1 MTNRQQTPVPQYL
14 LERLA
19 KGELPEV
26 QAEQLRQRLE
36 QQPGGVAAAMESL
49 AKSDDEIF
57 ARHPAHLMAN
67 EIRRRSGH
75 RSTKP
80 ARRPFLLPAL
90 ALGAV
95 GALALIAVAPRSTT
109 SPVADVGEETINI
122 KGAKPHLV
130 VYRKR
135 EGAPERLTAQDAVH
149 PGDVLQVA
157 YVVPPDAKGATAPYG
172 VIVSIDAANTTTL
185 HLPSTPG
192 AASVLQTNG
201 ENRLPNAYE
210 LDASKGFERFWLVLS
225 STPFDSHAITTAL
238 QTGAP
243 LPANTTSF
251 HVTFKKE
258 PQ

>member
-1 MTNRQQTPVPQYL
+1 MTNRQHTPVPQYL

-19 KGELPEV
+19 KGELPQA
-26 QAEQLRQRLE
+26 QAEELRQRLE
-36 QQPGGVAAAMESL
+36 QQPGGLAAAMENL

-57 ARHPAHLMAN
+57 SRHPPHWMAN
-67 EIRRRSGH
+67 EIRRRSGQQ
-75 RSTKP
+75 TNKP
-80 ARRPFLLPAL
+80 ARRPFVLPAL

-95 GALALIAVAPRSTT
+95 GALVLIAVAPRSTT
-109 SPVADVGEETINI
+109 TLVTDVGEETINI

-135 EGAPERLTAQDAVH
+135 EGAPERLTAQDVVH

-157 YVVPPDAKGATAPYG
+157 YVVPPNAQGAAAPYG

-185 HLPSTPG
+185 HLPSVPG
-192 AASVLQTNG
+192 RAPTLQTNG

-210 LDASKGFERFWLVLS
+210 LDNSKGFERFWLVLS
-225 STPFDSHAITTAL
+225 PTPFESQTITTAL
-238 QTGAP
+238 QTGAA
-243 LPANTTSF
+243 LPADTTSF
-251 HVTFKKE
+251 QVTFKKD